1 MDPSDR
7 PALRLVPTWT
17 TNAEAW
23 TQAVREGKISSRRAG
38 TDAAVVEAV
47 VAGLPPAG
55 RVLDMGSGEGW
66 LARAFGALGLTVH
79 GVDASAPLVEAAQ
92 TEGGAAGG
100 AVTFDVVDY
109 ETAAADPGRLG
120 GPYDAV
126 VFNFSLLDDR
136 AAAPLRAA
144 RSVLEAGGRVVV
156 QTVHPLAA
164 GPPYADG
171 WREETFD
178 GVEGDFEPMPWFFRT
193 LGSWVRVVT
202 AAGLTVT
209 EVHEPTHPETGEPLS
224 LLVVAEQ
231 AAPPRAGW

>member
-1 MDPSDR
+1 MDDSDR
-7 PALRLVPTWT
+7 PDLRLVPTWT

-23 TQAVREGKISSRRAG
+23 TRAVRDGKITSRRVG

-47 VAGLPPAG
+47 VAGLPPGG
-55 RVLDMGSGEGW
+55 RVLDLGCGEGW
-66 LARAFGALGLTVH
+66 LARALGSLGLTVH
-79 GVDASAPLVEAAQ
+79 GVDASAPLVAAAR
-92 TEGGAAGG
+92 AAGG
-100 AVTFDVVDY
+100 AESGGGPHPGGAVTYDVLDY
-109 ETAAADPGRLG
+109 QAAAEDPGRLG

-144 RSVLEAGGRVVV
+144 RAALEAGGRVVV

-209 EVHEPTHPETGEPLS
+209 DVHEPAHPDTGEPLS
-224 LLVVAEQ
+224 FIVVAE
-231 AAPPRAGW
+231 

>member
-1 MDPSDR
+1 MPDR

-17 TNAEAW
+17 TNADAW
-23 TQAVREGKISSRRAG
+23 TAAVREGKISSRRVG

-47 VAGLPPAG
+47 VSGLPPAG
-55 RVLDMGSGEGW
+55 RVLDLGCGEGW
-66 LARAFGALGLTVH
+66 LARALGALGAVVH
-79 GVDASAPLVEAAQ
+79 GVDASAPLVEAAR
-92 TEGGAAGG
+92 TEGGAAG
-100 AVTFDVVDY
+100 ATFDVLDY
-109 ETAAADPGRLG
+109 EAAAADPDRLG
-120 GPYDAV
+120 GPYDVA

-144 RSVLEAGGRVVV
+144 GAVLEAGGRVVV

-193 LGSWVRVVT
+193 LGAWVRVVT
-202 AAGLTVT
+202 AAGLRITDVL
-209 EVHEPTHPETGEPLS
+209 EPAHPETGEPLS
-224 LLVVAEQ
+224 LIVVAE
-231 AAPPRAGW
+231 ADG